1 MEKIG
6 WIFILSSTK
15 DIEAAVSDEG
25 EIILSIEGDT
35 RPTIIHEGR
44 YEGRDDIYFC

>member
-1 MEKIG
+1 MTH
-6 WIFILSSTK
+6 ILLVNSPES
-15 DIEAAVSDEG
+15 VSDEG
-25 EIILSIEGDT
+25 EIVLSIEGDT